1 MKFDVVIVGGGA
13 AGLSAALVLARARRR
28 VMIVDAG
35 NPRNGVSEHLHGYL
49 TRDGQSPTQLLAAG
63 RKEVLE
69 YDGEMTTGTAIGIE
83 QTEDGGFLV
92 QTDATASL
100 EARTVLVATGLR
112 DELPNIAGLQDR
124 WGVDVLH
131 CPYCHGY
138 EVRDT
143 PIGVLGGDNRPFT
156 IHQASLVRQWSDD
169 VVFFPNRI
177 ELTGTERER
186 LTVRGIRIVEGDVA
200 GVSVADGRLDGVEL
214 ASGQVVPRS
223 VVFVGPRFVP
233 RDALLTD
240 LGCEADEN
248 GWVVT
253 DPAGSTSMPGVWA
266 AGNVS
271 DSPAQL
277 ITAAAAGS
285 KAAIALNHYLLEQDI
300 VRAVATATELQP
312 SVTGSSPRGVS

>member
-1 MKFDVVIVGGGA
+1 MVIVGGGA

-69 YDGEMTTGTAIGIE
+69 YGGEMTTGTAIGIE

-240 LGCEADEN
+240 LGCDADEN

-253 DPAGSTSMPGVWA
+253 DPAGSTSTPGVWA

>member
-1 MKFDVVIVGGGA
+1 MVIVGGGA

-69 YDGEMTTGTAIGIE
+69 YGGEMTTGTAIGIE

>member
-1 MKFDVVIVGGGA
+1 MRFDVVIVGGGA

-49 TRDGQSPTQLLAAG
+49 TRDGESPTQLLAAG
-63 RKEVLE
+63 RKEVTE
-69 YDGEMTTGTAIGIE
+69 YGGEVTTGTAIGIE

-92 QTDATASL
+92 QTDVSASL

-177 ELTGTERER
+177 ELTCTERDR

-240 LGCEADEN
+240 LGCDADEN

-253 DPAGSTSMPGVWA
+253 DPAGGTSTPGVWA

>member
-1 MKFDVVIVGGGA
+1 MRFDVVIVGGGA

-49 TRDGQSPTQLLAAG
+49 TRDGESPTQLLAAG

-69 YDGEMTTGTAIGIE
+69 YGGEMTTGTAIGIE

-177 ELTGTERER
+177 ELTGTERDR

-240 LGCEADEN
+240 LGCDADEN

-253 DPAGSTSMPGVWA
+253 DPAGSTSTPGVWA

>member
-1 MKFDVVIVGGGA
+1 MIVGGGA

-69 YDGEMTTGTAIGIE
+69 YGGEMTTGTAIGIE

>member
-1 MKFDVVIVGGGA
+1 MVIVGGGA

-69 YDGEMTTGTAIGIE
+69 YGGEMTTGTAIGIE

-100 EARTVLVATGLR
+100 EVRTVLVATGLR

>member
-69 YDGEMTTGTAIGIE
+69 YGGEMTTGTAIGIE

-186 LTVRGIRIVEGDVA
+186 LTVRGIRIVEGNVA

>member
-1 MKFDVVIVGGGA
+1 MRFDVVIVGGGA

-49 TRDGQSPTQLLAAG
+49 TRDGESPRQLLAAG

-69 YDGEMTTGTAIGIE
+69 YGGEVTTGTAIGIE
-83 QTEDGGFLV
+83 RTDDGGFLV

-177 ELTGTERER
+177 ELTGTERDR

-240 LGCEADEN
+240 LGCDADEN

-253 DPAGSTSMPGVWA
+253 DPAGSTSTPGVWA

-277 ITAAAAGS
+277 ITAAAGS

>member
-69 YDGEMTTGTAIGIE
+69 YGGEMTTGTAIGIE

>member
-1 MKFDVVIVGGGA
+1 MVIVGGGA

-69 YDGEMTTGTAIGIE
+69 YGGEMTTGTAIGIE
-83 QTEDGGFLV
+83 QTEDDGFLV

-143 PIGVLGGDNRPFT
+143 PIGVLGGDTRPFT

>member
-1 MKFDVVIVGGGA
+1 MRFDVVIVGGGA

-49 TRDGQSPTQLLAAG
+49 TRDGESPTQLLAAG

-69 YDGEMTTGTAIGIE
+69 YGGEMTTGTAIGIE

-177 ELTGTERER
+177 ELTGTERDR
-186 LTVRGIRIVEGDVA
+186 LTVSGIRIVEGDVA

-240 LGCEADEN
+240 LGCDADEN

-253 DPAGSTSMPGVWA
+253 DPAGSTSTPGVWA

-300 VRAVATATELQP
+300 VRAGATATELQP

>member
-35 NPRNGVSEHLHGYL
+35 NPRNGVAEHLHGYL

-69 YDGEMTTGTAIGIE
+69 YGGEMTTGTAIGIE

>member
-1 MKFDVVIVGGGA
+1 MVIVGGGA

-69 YDGEMTTGTAIGIE
+69 YGGEMTTGTAIGIE

-214 ASGQVVPRS
+214 ASGQVVPLS

>member
-1 MKFDVVIVGGGA
+1 
-13 AGLSAALVLARARRR
+13 
-28 VMIVDAG
+28 MIVDAG

-69 YDGEMTTGTAIGIE
+69 YGGEMTTGTAIGIE

>member
-1 MKFDVVIVGGGA
+1 MRFDVVIVGGGA

-69 YDGEMTTGTAIGIE
+69 YGGEMTTGTAIGIE

-214 ASGQVVPRS
+214 ASGQVVPLS

>member
-1 MKFDVVIVGGGA
+1 MRFDVVIVGGGA

-28 VMIVDAG
+28 VMIIDAG
-35 NPRNGVSEHLHGYL
+35 SPRNGVSEHLHGYL
-49 TRDGQSPTQLLAAG
+49 ARDGDSPAQLLAAG

-69 YDGEMTTGTAIGIE
+69 YGGEMTTGTAIGIE
-83 QTEDGGFLV
+83 RTDDGGFLV
-92 QTDATASL
+92 QTDVSASL
-100 EARTVLVATGLR
+100 EVRTVLVAMGLR

-177 ELTGTERER
+177 ELTGAERER

-240 LGCEADEN
+240 LGCESDEN

-253 DPAGSTSMPGVWA
+253 DPAGSTSAPGVWA

-271 DSPAQL
+271 DSPAQM

-285 KAAIALNHYLLEQDI
+285 KAAIAVNHYLLEQDI
-300 VRAVATATELQP
+300 VRAVAIATELQP
-312 SVTGSSPRGVS
+312 SVTGSNPRGVS

>member
-1 MKFDVVIVGGGA
+1 MF
-13 AGLSAALVLARARRR
+13 SAQR
-28 VMIVDAG
+28 
-35 NPRNGVSEHLHGYL
+35 LH
-49 TRDGQSPTQLLAAG
+49 
-63 RKEVLE
+63 
-69 YDGEMTTGTAIGIE
+69 
-83 QTEDGGFLV
+83 
-92 QTDATASL
+92 ASL

-177 ELTGTERER
+177 ELTGTERDR

-240 LGCEADEN
+240 LGCDADEN

-253 DPAGSTSMPGVWA
+253 DPAGSTSTPGVWA

>member
-1 MKFDVVIVGGGA
+1 M
-13 AGLSAALVLARARRR
+13 
-28 VMIVDAG
+28 
-35 NPRNGVSEHLHGYL
+35 
-49 TRDGQSPTQLLAAG
+49 
-63 RKEVLE
+63 
-69 YDGEMTTGTAIGIE
+69 
-83 QTEDGGFLV
+83 

-138 EVRDT
+138 EVRDS
-143 PIGVLGGDNRPFT
+143 PIGVLGGGNRPFT
-156 IHQASLVRQWSDD
+156 IHQASLVRQWSED

-177 ELTGTERER
+177 ELTGAERER
-186 LTVRGIRIVEGDVA
+186 LIARGIRIVEGDVA
-200 GVSVADGRLDGVEL
+200 GVSVGDGRLDGVEL
-214 ASGQVVPRS
+214 ASGQVIPRS

-233 RDALLTD
+233 RGDLLTD

-253 DPAGSTSMPGVWA
+253 DPAGSTSVPGAWA

-300 VRAVATATELQP
+300 VRAVAIAAELQP
-312 SVTGSSPRGVS
+312 SETGSNPRGVS

>member
-1 MKFDVVIVGGGA
+1 MRFDVVIVGGGA

-69 YDGEMTTGTAIGIE
+69 YGGEMTTGTAIGIE

>member
-69 YDGEMTTGTAIGIE
+69 YGGEMTTGTAIGIE

-156 IHQASLVRQWSDD
+156 IHQASLVSQWSDD

>member
-1 MKFDVVIVGGGA
+1 MRFDVVIVGGGA

-69 YDGEMTTGTAIGIE
+69 YGGEMTTGTAIGIE

-138 EVRDT
+138 EVRDA

-177 ELTGTERER
+177 ELTGAERER

-240 LGCEADEN
+240 LGCDADEN

-253 DPAGSTSMPGVWA
+253 DPAGSTSTPGLWA

>member
-1 MKFDVVIVGGGA
+1 
-13 AGLSAALVLARARRR
+13 
-28 VMIVDAG
+28 
-35 NPRNGVSEHLHGYL
+35 
-49 TRDGQSPTQLLAAG
+49 
-63 RKEVLE
+63 
-69 YDGEMTTGTAIGIE
+69 
-83 QTEDGGFLV
+83 
-92 QTDATASL
+92 
-100 EARTVLVATGLR
+100 VATGLR

-177 ELTGTERER
+177 ELTCTERDR

-240 LGCEADEN
+240 LGCDADEN

-253 DPAGSTSMPGVWA
+253 DPAGSTSTPGVWA

>member
-1 MKFDVVIVGGGA
+1 MRFDVVIVGGGA

-49 TRDGQSPTQLLAAG
+49 TRDGESPTQLLAAG

-69 YDGEMTTGTAIGIE
+69 YGGEMTTGTAIGIE

-253 DPAGSTSMPGVWA
+253 DPAGSASMPGVWA

>member
-1 MKFDVVIVGGGA
+1 MVIVGGGA

-69 YDGEMTTGTAIGIE
+69 YGGEMTTGTAIGIE

-240 LGCEADEN
+240 LGCDADEN

>member
-1 MKFDVVIVGGGA
+1 
-13 AGLSAALVLARARRR
+13 
-28 VMIVDAG
+28 MIIDAG
-35 NPRNGVSEHLHGYL
+35 SPRNGVSEHLYGYL
-49 TRDGQSPTQLLAAG
+49 TRDGDSPTQLLAAG

-69 YDGEMTTGTAIGIE
+69 CGGEMTTGTAIRIE
-83 QTEDGGFLV
+83 RTDDGGFLV
-92 QTDATASL
+92 QTDATAPL

-112 DELPNIAGLQDR
+112 DELPNIAGLRDR

-138 EVRDT
+138 EVRDS

-156 IHQASLVRQWSDD
+156 IHQASLVRQWSED

-177 ELTGTERER
+177 ELTGAERER
-186 LTVRGIRIVEGDVA
+186 LIARGIRIVEGDVA
-200 GVSVADGRLDGVEL
+200 GVSIGDGRLDGVEL
-214 ASGQVVPRS
+214 ASGQVISRS

-233 RDALLTD
+233 RGDLLTG
-240 LGCEADEN
+240 LGCETDEN
-248 GWVVT
+248 SWVVT
-253 DPAGSTSMPGVWA
+253 DPAGSTSVPGVWA

-300 VRAVATATELQP
+300 VRAVAIAAELQP

>member
-1 MKFDVVIVGGGA
+1 MIVGGGA

-49 TRDGQSPTQLLAAG
+49 TRDGESPTQLLAAG

-69 YDGEMTTGTAIGIE
+69 YGGEMTTGTAIGIE

-177 ELTGTERER
+177 ELTGTERDR
-186 LTVRGIRIVEGDVA
+186 LTVSGIRIVEGDVA

-240 LGCEADEN
+240 LGCDADEN

-253 DPAGSTSMPGVWA
+253 DPAGSTSTPGVWA

-300 VRAVATATELQP
+300 VRAGATATELQP

>member
-1 MKFDVVIVGGGA
+1 MRFDVVIVGGGA

-49 TRDGQSPTQLLAAG
+49 TRDGESPTQLLAAG

-69 YDGEMTTGTAIGIE
+69 YGSEMTTGTAIRIE
-83 QTEDGGFLV
+83 HTDDGGFLV

-100 EARTVLVATGLR
+100 EARTVLVATGLC

-138 EVRDT
+138 EVRDS
-143 PIGVLGGDNRPFT
+143 PIGVLGGGNRPFT
-156 IHQASLVRQWSDD
+156 IHQASLVRQWSED

-177 ELTGTERER
+177 ELTGAERER
-186 LTVRGIRIVEGDVA
+186 LIARGIRIVEGDVA
-200 GVSVADGRLDGVEL
+200 GVSVGDGRLDGVEL
-214 ASGQVVPRS
+214 ASGQVIPRS

-233 RDALLTD
+233 RGDLLTD

-253 DPAGSTSMPGVWA
+253 DPAGSTSVPGAWA

-300 VRAVATATELQP
+300 VRAVAIAAELQP
-312 SVTGSSPRGVS
+312 SETGSNPRGVS

>member
-1 MKFDVVIVGGGA
+1 MVIVGGGA

-69 YDGEMTTGTAIGIE
+69 YGGEMTTGTAIGIE

-277 ITAAAAGS
+277 ITAAAAGA